1 MNFKLKNSMSE
12 SISNRTVFYWSFLIS
27 GLAIGFLV
35 WLIYVKESPSDP
47 SSTASILPAINAT
60 LNSLSACCLVA
71 GFVAIKKQRI
81 AVHQK
86 FMSGAFLSSTL
97 FLVTYIIYHNTHG
110 DTQFQG
116 AGIVRPIYFFV
127 LISHIL
133 LTTLALPMILTTF
146 FFALTGRFA
155 AHKKIARFTFPA
167 WLYVSVTGVMIFF
180 LLKTFS

>member
-1 MNFKLKNSMSE
+1 MRE
-12 SISNRTVFYWSFLIS
+12 TISNRRVFYWSFLIS
-27 GLAIGFLV
+27 GLAIAFLV
-35 WLIYVKESPSDP
+35 WLIYIRETPENA
-47 SSTASILPAINAT
+47 SSNVSLLPAANAA

-71 GFVAIKKQRI
+71 GFAAIRKGRIQIHQR
-81 AVHQK
+81 
-86 FMSGAFLSSTL
+86 FMTGAFLSSTL
-97 FLVTYIIYHNTHG
+97 FLITYIIYHGMHG

-116 AGIVRPIYFFV
+116 QGIIRPVYFFI

-155 AHKKIARFTFPA
+155 AHKRIARFTFPA